1 MKKKQFIKSSSP
13 VSLTN
18 NIDDAGTGIKDQNL
32 YFEDAT
38 IDISGNLAIDDQ
50 FQARSLSV
58 TDQVTTNC
66 DLFVGGNVSGNN
78 GMNLNET
85 TLSGDMLITAN
96 SQESAPLFN
105 NIADPVSQRDA
116 ITYNYYQNKT
126 LQTYTCCSKYYS
138 SKSFISSDTNIRF
151 RTEEAYN
158 SESYTLLYRNYFDIP
173 SNGEYIKLKALGNYQ
188 VSYQIVRNK
197 GAHNG
202 NDESTI
208 FLKLNRD
215 NQESEILCS
224 GDTRGNNRW
233 EQTGTPLFAMF
244 SITDLTGNPN
254 ICVFTNKFIYP
265 YTSTISIIW
274 FPFPIT
280 FFEED

>member
-1 MKKKQFIKSSSP
+1 MKKKIIKSSSP
-13 VSLTN
+13 YPTIT

-32 YFEDAT
+32 YFDNST
-38 IDISGNLAIDDQ
+38 IEVLGSLTIDDQ
-50 FQARSLSV
+50 LQARTLTV
-58 TDQVTTNC
+58 ENQVTTNY
-66 DLFVGGNVSGNN
+66 DLYVGGNVSGKN

-96 SQESAPLFN
+96 SLNSVPLFN
-105 NIADPVSQRDA
+105 GVADPVSQRDA

-126 LQTYTCCSKYYS
+126 IQSYSCCSLYYS
-138 SKSFISSDTNIRF
+138 SSYYIQPNTKIKCRHA
-151 RTEEAYN
+151 EAGYN
-158 SESYTLLYRNYFDIP
+158 YENYTQLYRNHFDIP
-173 SNGEYIKLKALGNYQ
+173 SNGEYITLKSLGNYQ
-188 VSYQIVRNK
+188 VTYQVMRNS
-197 GAHNG
+197 GAHSG
-202 NDESTI
+202 NNDPTL
-208 FLKLNRD
+208 FLRLNRD
-215 NQESEILCS
+215 NQESQTLCM

-254 ICVFTNKFIYP
+254 ISIFTNKDIVP